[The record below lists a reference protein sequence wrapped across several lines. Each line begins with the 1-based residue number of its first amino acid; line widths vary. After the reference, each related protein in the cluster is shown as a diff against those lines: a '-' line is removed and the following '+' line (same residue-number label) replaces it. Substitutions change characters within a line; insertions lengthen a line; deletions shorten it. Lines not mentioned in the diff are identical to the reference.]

1 MSNTTKQEVVATVTA
16 APKPSFNMAKC
27 IAVLGVSMMI
37 LLGFLAYLTYDAIY
51 AGPKVVVEEI
61 YKDAK
66 ELVKKILESSGTTTI
81 EVKTGQGSPV
91 MMYVLWAQEQDVSY
105 EYSTTWVG
113 STKKIKLFRKYKCFY
128 GVDASLEGVDVSW
141 DSPGVLNLDN
151 PKVALITMVEP
162 VGDIKI
168 ETDGGVWNH
177 IQAEDHEAAHNGL
190 WRTAHSIAAKDTN
203 ALQKTKKRF
212 EELIRQGLSEED
224 CTLKTLDW

>member
-16 APKPSFNMAKC
+16 APKPSFNMAMC
-27 IAVLGVSMMI
+27 IAVLGVAVTI
-37 LLGFLAYLTYDAIY
+37 LIGFLAYLSYT
-51 AGPKVVVEEI
+51 GTKVV
-61 YKDAK
+61 YDDAK
-66 ELVKKILESSGTTTI
+66 KLVKDILASSGEITI
-81 EVKTGQGSPV
+81 EVKTDQGSPA
-91 MMYVLWAQEQDVSY
+91 MMYVLWTQEQSVSY

-162 VGDIKI
+162 AGDIKI

-190 WRTAHSIAAKDTN
+190 WRTARSIAAKDTN
-203 ALQKTKKRF
+203 ALQKTKRRF
-212 EELIRQGLSEED
+212 EELIRQGLSKEK